1 MTTDN
6 VHGQGAVPPPS
17 ASPLPPPQQAT
28 DADVEAA
35 REDAQA
41 RTEVAR
47 QKLADAQRAT
57 GDQAQELQAK
67 ARAKYLER
75 PELFVGGALVGGLL
89 LARILKV
96 LGRE

>member
-6 VHGQGAVPPPS
+6 VHGQGAVPPPP
-17 ASPLPPPQQAT
+17 PLPPPQEAT

-35 REDAQA
+35 RRDAQA
-41 RTEVAR
+41 RTEIAR

-57 GDQAQELQAK
+57 GDQAQALQARV
-67 ARAKYLER
+67 RAKYLER
-75 PELFVGGALVGGLL
+75 PELFVGGAVAGGLL
-89 LARILKV
+89 LARVLKV